1 MALRVNVSFEESI
14 LKKVDEEAKRMG
26 LSRSAF
32 ITVAVNQYFMQIENV
47 NAVSTLKEMIDKVE
61 LLNQINI
68 DDLSWFALFRL
79 VDFNFWF

>member
-1 MALRVNVSFEESI
+1 MAIRVNVSFEESI
-14 LKKVDEEAKRMG
+14 LNKIDEEAKRIG

-32 ITVAVNQYFMQIENV
+32 IAVAVNQYFQQMENV

-68 DDLSWFALFRL
+68 DDLS
-79 VDFNFWF
+79 

>member
-1 MALRVNVSFEESI
+1 MAIRVNVSFEENI
-14 LKKVDEEAKRMG
+14 LNKIDEEAKRIG

-32 ITVAVNQYFMQIENV
+32 IAVAVNQYFQQMENV

-68 DDLSWFALFRL
+68 DDLS
-79 VDFNFWF
+79 

>member
-1 MALRVNVSFEESI
+1 MATRVNVSLEESI
-14 LKKVDEEAKRMG
+14 LNKVDEEAKRMG

-61 LLNQINI
+61 LLSQINI
-68 DDLSWFALFRL
+68 DD
-79 VDFNFWF
+79 

>member
-68 DDLSWFALFRL
+68 DDLS
-79 VDFNFWF
+79 

>member
-1 MALRVNVSFEESI
+1 MAIRVNVSFEQSI
-14 LKKVDEEAKRMG
+14 LNKIDEEAKRIG

-32 ITVAVNQYFMQIENV
+32 IAVAVNQYFQQMENV

-68 DDLSWFALFRL
+68 DDLS
-79 VDFNFWF
+79 